1 MINLRIW
8 HILWFTWLIAMN
20 ALGAYLTTK
29 DKLNAIKREWRVKE
43 SHLFWVAFL
52 GGALGIYAGMQAM
65 RHKTKKFFFY
75 MGIPM
80 LCWYNV
86 FLTMTLLIFVL

>member
-1 MINLRIW
+1 MISLSTGQ
-8 HILWFTWLIAMN
+8 ILWFTWLIAMN
-20 ALGAYLTTK
+20 AYGLYLTTM

-43 SHLFWVAFL
+43 ATLFWVAFL
-52 GGALGIYAGMQAM
+52 GGAVGVYIGMQVM

-80 LCWYNV
+80 LCWFNV
-86 FLTMTLLIFVL
+86 FLTLTLLIFVL